1 MTTIGLTG
9 GIGMGKSTAADL
21 LAREGLPVID
31 TDVLARDL
39 VEFGQPALAEIAAAF
54 GSDMIDATG
63 HLNREKMARRVFAS
77 SPDRQKL
84 ESILHPRIRDRW
96 RAEVEHL
103 HGEGN
108 RAVVVV
114 IPLLFETG
122 AESELDTT
130 ICVACSAAT
139 QRDRLLARG
148 WTLSHLEQRIQA
160 QWPTEKKMQLSD
172 YVIWTEGS
180 IDVHAEQ
187 LKRVVTTVG

>member
-31 TDVLARDL
+31 TDVVARDL

-63 HLNREKMARRVFAS
+63 HLDREKMARRVFAS

-103 HGEGN
+103 
-108 RAVVVV
+108 
-114 IPLLFETG
+114 
-122 AESELDTT
+122 
-130 ICVACSAAT
+130 
-139 QRDRLLARG
+139 RG
-148 WTLSHLEQRIQA
+148 
-160 QWPTEKKMQLSD
+160 
-172 YVIWTEGS
+172 
-180 IDVHAEQ
+180 
-187 LKRVVTTVG
+187 